1 MIGVCPTGSEGH
13 VAREISHA
21 LECGGHPQRG
31 HDDPQIRGDRLL
43 QGEHRDACGFDLFFE
58 FVDFA
63 VPDYH
68 LLCQIE
74 DRAADGDPAVIA
86 QLWAQVD
93 LLQGR

>member
-1 MIGVCPTGSEGH
+1 MR
-13 VAREISHA
+13 VARRCRNQRIGPAPAATAATTASAGTPMNSHTTA
-21 LECGGHPQRG
+21 AAMSAANLNT
-31 HDDPQIRGDRLL
+31 
-43 QGEHRDACGFDLFFE
+43 
-58 FVDFA
+58 VDVRYG
-63 VPDYH
+63 VPDVPLIVED

>member
-1 MIGVCPTGSEGH
+1 MSAASLNT
-13 VAREISHA
+13 
-21 LECGGHPQRG
+21 
-31 HDDPQIRGDRLL
+31 
-43 QGEHRDACGFDLFFE
+43 
-58 FVDFA
+58 VDVRYG
-63 VPDYH
+63 VPDVPLIVED

>member
-1 MIGVCPTGSEGH
+1 MPWDSATCRARRIPVIHGVVSVEAPVRHFWRVRAHTERAAAMS
-13 VAREISHA
+13 AA
-21 LECGGHPQRG
+21 NLNT
-31 HDDPQIRGDRLL
+31 
-43 QGEHRDACGFDLFFE
+43 
-58 FVDFA
+58 VDVRYG
-63 VPDYH
+63 VPDVPLIVED